1 VPETFSLLLD
11 GSPVDDQAYNALS
24 SLEVEENA
32 DLPDAIQLSFGVNAT
47 ASGDLD
53 YPGDSRLKPFA
64 NLALVVTPEGA
75 DAQCIFDGYVLSHRL
90 HLESGIRSSTL
101 QVWGQDA
108 SWLMNLEEKVH
119 EWVDVTDSAVAA
131 SIFGDY
137 GIQPADENSDEDSPS
152 HTEDGHSLMQ
162 RATDIQFLRSLA
174 RRTGKWCR
182 VFCRDKPGERV
193 GFFAMPALDG
203 DPVAILKLN
212 DPSAPTMEKLDL
224 EWDVTRPTQVQA
236 SQALFDDDDEDGA
249 SGDAQDSGLALLDER
264 GLGDFSGRDL
274 SVLLAAPVDAG
285 AELNVRAQ
293 AVLRES
299 GWFVRAEGE
308 AEVSRVGR
316 VLRVGDVVMLDGLGT
331 LHSGK
336 YLVWSVRHTIDR
348 QAHRMR
354 FTLRRNAV
362 GPEPSSAPL
371 GLPGGLP

>member
-1 VPETFSLLLD
+1 VAATFSLLLD

-24 SLEVEENA
+24 ALEVEENA
-32 DLPDAIQLSFGVNAT
+32 DLPDAIQLTFGVNAT

-53 YPGDSRLKPFA
+53 YPSDSRLKPFA
-64 NLALVVTPEGA
+64 NLAVVVTPEGA

-162 RATDIQFLRSLA
+162 RATDIQFLRALA

-203 DPVAILKLN
+203 DPVATLKLN

-224 EWDVTRPTQVQA
+224 EWDVARPTQVLA

-285 AELNVRAQ
+285 TELNVRAQ